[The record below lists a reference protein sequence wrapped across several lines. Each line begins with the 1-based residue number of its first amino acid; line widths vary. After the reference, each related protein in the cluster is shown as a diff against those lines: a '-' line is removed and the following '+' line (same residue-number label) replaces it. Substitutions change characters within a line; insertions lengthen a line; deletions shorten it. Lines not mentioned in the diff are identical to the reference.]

1 MTKRQAILAAIGA
14 MVGIMSGKAKS
25 EPIGTTRTVQASEY
39 SFTMPPQSVT
49 FSLDS
54 YEKFTFNWK
63 GESVTI
69 TGKEMFD
76 ALKSL

>member
-1 MTKRQAILAAIGA
+1 MQRRQAIIAAIGA

-25 EPIGTTRTVQASEY
+25 EPVSGTAPMPQY
-39 SFTMPPQSVT
+39 SITMPPLSVT
-49 FSLDS
+49 FSFDA

-63 GESVTI
+63 GETVTV

-76 ALKSL
+76 ALKST